1 MNSLTVEVLVEQI
14 QQGQTFD
21 YLLFWGHRP
30 PKSGVNKSCLSQWF
44 ESSFRIDGTGYATAE
59 HYMMSAKARLFDD
72 HESAE
77 AAVAAVTPAEAKKVG
92 RNVENF
98 DEATWLE
105 HRYQIVVEANRA
117 KFTQNELLR
126 TYLVS
131 TGDRVLVEASPVDP
145 VWGIGLAADHINAQ
159 SPERWR
165 GLNLL
170 GFALMEVRNELTA
183 D

>member
-1 MNSLTVEVLVEQI
+1 MSALTTEKLVEQI
-14 QQGQTFD
+14 QQGQTFE

-44 ESSFRIDGTGYATAE
+44 ESSFRVDGTRYATAE
-59 HYMMSAKARLFDD
+59 HYMMAAKARLFNDQK
-72 HESAE
+72 SAE
-77 AAVAAVTPAEAKKVG
+77 AAVAAVTPGEAKKVG

-98 DEATWLE
+98 IETTWLE

-117 KFTQNELLR
+117 KFTQNESLGS
-126 TYLVS
+126 YLVS
-131 TGDRVLVEASPVDP
+131 TGDRILVEASPVDP

-159 SPERWR
+159 SPQRWR

-170 GFALMEVRNELTA
+170 GFALMDVRNELTT